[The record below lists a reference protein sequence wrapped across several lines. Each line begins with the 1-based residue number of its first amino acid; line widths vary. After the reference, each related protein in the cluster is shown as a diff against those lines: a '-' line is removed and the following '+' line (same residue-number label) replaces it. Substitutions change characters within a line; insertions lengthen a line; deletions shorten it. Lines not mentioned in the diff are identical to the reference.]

1 MTRGLISGLL
11 GFTLAGIVLA
21 AVFSRV
27 LPDAWSPGAF
37 AAVGIAAAV
46 IAGAAGGL
54 AAVMLDPPA
63 PRGAAIL
70 GPLLGAVLLIALQPQ
85 ADLVT
90 LFSLLAVLAGAAAT
104 AVAFSARSR
113 GRRRLG

>member
-1 MTRGLISGLL
+1 MTRGLVSGLL

-21 AVFSRV
+21 AVLGRA

-46 IAGAAGGL
+46 LAGAAGGL
-54 AAVMLDPPA
+54 AGAWQGPP
-63 PRGAAIL
+63 GAAIL

-90 LFSLLAVLAGAAAT
+90 LLSLLAVLAGAAAT
-104 AVAFSARSR
+104 AVAFSGRSR
-113 GRRRLG
+113 ALHRHG

>member
-1 MTRGLISGLL
+1 LVSGLA

-21 AVFSRV
+21 AVLGRV
-27 LPDAWSPGAF
+27 LPDAWSPAAF

-46 IAGAAGGL
+46 AAGAAGGL
-54 AAVMLDPPA
+54 AGAWQG

-90 LFSLLAVLAGAAAT
+90 LLSLLAVLAGAAA
-104 AVAFSARSR
+104 FSGRSP